1 MTKPLRIP
9 DIQYI
14 EQSWKRRRYARV
26 DLMLHKA
33 CTKRSDGTCIHECH
47 MKSLHA
53 RSHECHMKSLHEC
66 HVRNVT
72 YRCMQHV
79 WSHAGVQPCMYGA
92 GVVVE
97 NVARYLQVLLSCR
110 LLEGSRFE
118 ERMHWYAAYRVFLLS
133 RMSCRSLVR
142 ACVANTMED

>member
-1 MTKPLRIP
+1 MPAF
-9 DIQYI
+9 

-66 HVRNVT
+66 HVRHVT

-79 WSHAGVQPCMYGA
+79 WSYVGVRPCMYGA

-97 NVARYLQVLLSCR
+97 NVARCLQLILSCR

-118 ERMHWYAAYRVFLLS
+118 ERMHWYAAYRVLLLS
-133 RMSCRSLVR
+133 RMNCRSLVR
-142 ACVANTMED
+142 ACVAKTMED

>member
-1 MTKPLRIP
+1 MPAF
-9 DIQYI
+9 

-26 DLMLHKA
+26 DLMLHKV

-79 WSHAGVQPCMYGA
+79 WSYVGVRPCMYGA

-142 ACVANTMED
+142 ACVAKTMED